1 MQTIY
6 ILIVNHIYTLL
17 VCRWDLMKS
26 CWAFHNH
33 ERPTFSKIK
42 TFLER
47 TVLATKSDWDS
58 SLMSGSECEKQASTG
73 KKKKKSSKTV
83 TFAPQSNVGF
93 IRKCFAFTDDGL
105 FHRRIKAP

>member
-1 MQTIY
+1 
-6 ILIVNHIYTLL
+6 
-17 VCRWDLMKS
+17 MKS
-26 CWAFHNH
+26 CWAFHSH

-58 SLMSGSECEKQASTG
+58 SLMSGSECDKQTSKEQ
-73 KKKKKSSKTV
+73 KKKKNGKSV

-105 FHRRIKAP
+105 LSRRIKTP